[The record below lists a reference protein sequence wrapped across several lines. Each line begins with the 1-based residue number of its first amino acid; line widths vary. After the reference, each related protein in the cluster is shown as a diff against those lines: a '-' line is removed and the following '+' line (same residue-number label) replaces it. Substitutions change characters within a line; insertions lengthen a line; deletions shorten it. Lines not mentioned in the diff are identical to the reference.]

1 MAEGVADGRISE
13 SAAQEIANGLEE
25 SLERFADGDV
35 EEAIHTLEDLEGRVD
50 ELLEQ
55 EEIHQSQEQRID
67 GAIEDVARAMFDAAS
82 SEDE

>member
-13 SAAQEIANGLEE
+13 NAAQEIAAGLEE

-67 GAIEDVARAMFDAAS
+67 GAIEGVARAMFDAAS

>member
-55 EEIHQSQEQRID
+55 EQIHQSQEQRID

>member
-13 SAAQEIANGLEE
+13 DAAQVIAAGLEE
-25 SLERFADGDV
+25 SLETFADGDV
-35 EEAIHTLEDLEGRVD
+35 EEAIHTLEDLAGTVD

-55 EEIHQSQEQRID
+55 EEIHHSHEQRID

>member
-25 SLERFADGDV
+25 SLERFAEGDV

-55 EEIHQSQEQRID
+55 EQIHQSQEQRID

>member
-1 MAEGVADGRISE
+1 MAEGLADGRISE
-13 SAAQEIANGLEE
+13 NAAQVIATGLDE

>member
-67 GAIEDVARAMFDAAS
+67 GAIEEVARAMFDAAS

>member
-1 MAEGVADGRISE
+1 MAESVADGRISE
-13 SAAQEIANGLEE
+13 SAAQEIAAGLEE

>member
-25 SLERFADGDV
+25 SLEKFADGDV